1 MLTIQDMFQNQSKI
15 DEGVLVEVSDQL
27 WKLGSL
33 QEIKEKVSEDLFV
46 VHVGINMIGNWKN
59 DGWWCLICEQAYLV
73 PYIPDVL
80 KIFGLEE
87 MKTVFESIISLF
99 PEYTTFSN
107 EDESYYDIVNFLQ
120 NAHFKVNDERLNHIS
135 IEKRKAMVRLIH
147 QRLDR
152 LEDITD
158 PLWGYGSQN
167 DGWKSV
173 LDFIALKI

>member
-1 MLTIQDMFQNQSKI
+1 MD
-15 DEGVLVEVSDQL
+15 
-27 WKLGSL
+27 
-33 QEIKEKVSEDLFV
+33 EIKV
-46 VHVGINMIGNWKN
+46 
-59 DGWWCLICEQAYLV
+59 V

-120 NAHFKVNDERLNHIS
+120 NAHFKVNDERLNHIT
-135 IEKRKAMVRLIH
+135 IENRKAMVRLIH
-147 QRLDR
+147 QRIDR

-158 PLWGYGSQN
+158 PLWGYGSQC